1 MSRCCLAAD
10 FVLPTLL
17 FSALGAMTWA
27 VRGSSGFGASSGCLF
42 AGVAWGGS
50 KQPLRAQDWCLRI
63 AAGIVAAA
71 LARLLFD
78 HFPQIFLPLYD
89 SMASQYAD
97 LKTNPNLRRLINDSR
112 AAIQHLGLYLGFL
125 GFE

>member
-1 MSRCCLAAD
+1 MW
-10 FVLPTLL
+10 L
-17 FSALGAMTWA
+17 FIAGMPWAGLGACM
-27 VRGSSGFGASSGCLF
+27 L
-42 AGVAWGGS
+42 AWCGS

-63 AAGIVAAA
+63 AAGIVATA

-112 AAIQHLGLYLGFL
+112 AAIQHPGKVGSSTMIRASSSSPS
-125 GFE
+125 GDSVSGISP